1 MEKHWQMKLLLHHCR
16 QHIYCTIAK
25 HKINNLGG
33 GKVWT
38 DIDKW
43 NFYCTIAA
51 YIQHNCSTFTAL
63 LLNTKLMI
71 LEEEKSELNWCY
83 LFEGLIEIGK
93 VKKEFNKTWHKLF
106 WSFCHKLYISNTED
120 ILVLLHTAQFQHIL
134 VLSSSDPIMASKKV
148 RK

>member
-1 MEKHWQMKLLLHHCR
+1 MQY
-16 QHIYCTIAK
+16 IYCTIAAHLK
-25 HKINNLGG
+25 HHCSTYTVPLQHIY
-33 GKVWT
+33 
-38 DIDKW
+38 I
-43 NFYCTIAA
+43 TIAA
-51 YIQHNCSTFTAL
+51 HLLHHCSTFTAVL
-63 LLNTKLMI
+63 LSTKFRLI

-93 VKKEFNKTWHKLF
+93 VKKEFNKTWHKLL
-106 WSFCHKLYISNTED
+106 WSFRHKLYISNTED